1 MSSKQTQQNKRQ
13 NYLVPIKF
21 QLMNTK
27 KSKTYLVN
35 TNWTIEEFIRF
46 MKYQLFLDADYYG
59 VDLEKQQTI
68 DFVPCFSKS
77 YFDLTSFYLN
87 DYKKYDDPLHLC
99 TFKTPLS
106 GAVMNGE
113 GVTDCAFEMRNGV
126 KPSPELFKDYFDY
139 HYPSSFTIC
148 TKVSNPYYP
157 YYYYAN

>member
-1 MSSKQTQQNKRQ
+1 MTINQKQNNRQ

-27 KSKTYLVN
+27 KSKTYLIN

-46 MKYQLFLDADYYG
+46 IKYQLFLDADYYG
-59 VDLEKQQTI
+59 VDVEKQQQI
-68 DFVPCFSKS
+68 DFVPCFSKY

-87 DYKKYDDPLHLC
+87 DSYYHNDYNKYEPL
-99 TFKTPLS
+99 
-106 GAVMNGE
+106 
-113 GVTDCAFEMRNGV
+113 

-139 HYPSSFTIC
+139 HYPSSFMIS

>member
-1 MSSKQTQQNKRQ
+1 MITNTKQTQQNKRQ

-21 QLMNTK
+21 QLINTK

-46 MKYQLFLDADYYG
+46 IKYQLFLDADYYG
-59 VDLEKQQTI
+59 VDVEKQQQI
-68 DFVPCFSKS
+68 DFVPCFSKY
-77 YFDLTSFYLN
+77 YFDLSSFYLNDSYCHN
-87 DYKKYDDPLHLC
+87 DYKKYDPL
-99 TFKTPLS
+99 
-106 GAVMNGE
+106 
-113 GVTDCAFEMRNGV
+113 

-139 HYPSSFTIC
+139 HYPSSFTVC